1 MDNKVLRVIFPLF
14 VGVLVALLVGF
25 GILAVDP
32 GPGEL
37 HGIAGDQEILALRAA
52 QEAYSREVSVA
63 ASAAAVVPLVVSLV
77 LPRRAA
83 VIANGLL
90 LGALFTF
97 LYAAARG
104 MSSSATAVS
113 FAVTAVGLLLSLAAV
128 QIRTSGWTIPRSQPR
143 SMEPH
148 TVDER
153 MLAIVVPL
161 AAGALTAFVAA
172 LGIQTFYPQP
182 IPPVEVA
189 SPAFDE
195 SLRVWARGLGII
207 ATAVAVALLVLSMV
221 LERLSP
227 VPANALLLG
236 GLFTLFYGVAPAMA
250 FGQGTTAFFV
260 LAVALVVVL
269 FVGYRRFVPRRRR
282 ESSAPKPPAAAA

>member
-1 MDNKVLRVIFPLF
+1 M
-14 VGVLVALLVGF
+14 
-25 GILAVDP
+25 
-32 GPGEL
+32 
-37 HGIAGDQEILALRAA
+37 
-52 QEAYSREVSVA
+52 
-63 ASAAAVVPLVVSLV
+63 SLV

-104 MSSSATAVS
+104 MSSSLAAVS
-113 FAVTAVGLLLSLAAV
+113 FSVTAVGLLLSLVAGHV
-128 QIRTSGWTIPRSQPR
+128 RSSGWTISQPQPR
-143 SMEPH
+143 SGEPH

-182 IPPVEVA
+182 VPPVEVA
-189 SPAFDE
+189 SPGFDE
-195 SLRVWARGLGII
+195 SMREWARGLGVI
-207 ATAVAVALLVLSMV
+207 ATVVAVVLLVLSMV
-221 LERLSP
+221 LERLTP

-269 FVGYRRFVPRRRR
+269 FVGYRRFVPRRGQ